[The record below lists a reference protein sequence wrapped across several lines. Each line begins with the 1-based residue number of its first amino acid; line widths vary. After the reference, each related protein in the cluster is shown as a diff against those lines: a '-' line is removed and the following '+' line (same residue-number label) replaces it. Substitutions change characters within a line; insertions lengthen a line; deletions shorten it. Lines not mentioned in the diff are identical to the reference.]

1 MGQRFEQ
8 NRTKVTENRNETE
21 RIKDE
26 QTTLTNE
33 YSPIHEI
40 NSFLDSLDDE
50 IISSVEQVQEAG
62 VSEQSRINEE
72 KEQTSNEA
80 SEIASQLDAEIGK
93 LDAGMKK
100 LDQLEAFGFGQ
111 QGLDKGKSD
120 YQKQIEQYREL
131 KAELE
136 EIQESGD
143 TSRLD
148 QIMSSFAE
156 QSQAVTDEGGDSN
169 PSAPPP
175 NVVLSTTSNYFD
187 NYDYEKH
194 INGSDVFIKGDNYD
208 SFKADYYSADD
219 SVYTPYE
226 DHIERTISPSLIEG
240 IHLGEREVQNPELFW
255 SQHES
260 HGTAESF
267 REIASHIPEVS
278 SLLDSGTPIE
288 EIQNNPELEACAN
301 IYFVN
306 KPRVIEHDGYYE
318 FDSNGRHRILAARDL
333 GYDIPVEVIGR
344 RSRS

>member
-8 NRTKVTENRNETE
+8 NRTKVTENRNENE
-21 RIKDE
+21 RIRGE

-33 YSPIHEI
+33 YSPLQEI

-50 IISSVEQVQEAG
+50 IIDSVENVQEVG
-62 VSEQSRINEE
+62 VSEQSRLDEE
-72 KEQTSNEA
+72 KEQVSSEA
-80 SEIASQLDAEIGK
+80 GTIASQLDDEIGK

-100 LDQLEAFGFGQ
+100 LDQLDAFGFGQ
-111 QGLDKGKSD
+111 QSLDKGKSD
-120 YQKQIEQYREL
+120 YQKQIEQYRAL

-136 EIQESGD
+136 DIQESGD

-148 QIMSSFAE
+148 QVMRIYGD
-156 QSQAVTDEGGDSN
+156 QIQAITDEEGNAN
-169 PSAPPP
+169 PSALPTFT
-175 NVVLSTTSNYFD
+175 LSATSNYFD
-187 NYDYEKH
+187 NYDYERH

-208 SFKADYYSADD
+208 RFRDDYYSADN

-226 DHIERTISPSLIEG
+226 KRIERTISASSIEG
-240 IHLGEREVQNPELFW
+240 IHLGESEIQNPELFW

-260 HGTAESF
+260 NGTAESF
-267 REIASHIPEVS
+267 RKIASYIPEVS
-278 SLLDSGTPIE
+278 RLLNSGMTIE
-288 EIQNNPELEACAN
+288 EIRNDPELEACAN

-333 GYDIPVEVIGR
+333 GYNIPVEVIGKR
-344 RSRS
+344 NRL

>member
-8 NRTKVTENRNETE
+8 NRTKVIENRNENE
-21 RIKDE
+21 RIRGE

-33 YSPIHEI
+33 YSLLQEI

-50 IISSVEQVQEAG
+50 IISSVENVQEVGA
-62 VSEQSRINEE
+62 SEQSRLDDE
-72 KEQTSNEA
+72 KEQVTSEA
-80 SEIASQLDAEIGK
+80 DIIASQLDDEIGK

-100 LDQLEAFGFGQ
+100 LDQLDAFGFGQ
-111 QGLDKGKSD
+111 QALDKGKSD
-120 YQKQIEQYREL
+120 YQKQIEQYRAL

-136 EIQESGD
+136 GIQESGD

-148 QIMSSFAE
+148 QVVSTYAE
-156 QSQAVTDEGGDSN
+156 QIQAVTEGEVDSN
-169 PSAPPP
+169 QSALS
-175 NVVLSTTSNYFD
+175 NVVLSATSNYFD

-208 SFKADYYSADD
+208 RFRDDYYSADD

-226 DHIERTISPSLIEG
+226 EHIERTIPPSSIEG
-240 IHLGEREVQNPELFW
+240 IHLGEGEIKNPKLFW
-255 SQHES
+255 RY
-260 HGTAESF
+260 GTAESF

-278 SLLDSGTPIE
+278 CLLDRGTPIE

-318 FDSNGRHRILAARDL
+318 FHSNGRHRILAARDL
-333 GYDIPVEVIGR
+333 GYDIPVEVIGKR
-344 RSRS
+344 NRL

>member
-8 NRTKVTENRNETE
+8 NRTKVTENRTENE
-21 RIKDE
+21 RIRRE

-33 YSPIHEI
+33 YSPLREI
-40 NSFLDSLDDE
+40 YSFLDSLDDE
-50 IISSVEQVQEAG
+50 IIGSVEDVQEAG
-62 VSEQSRINEE
+62 ASEQSRLDEE
-72 KEQTSNEA
+72 KEQVSNEA
-80 SEIASQLDAEIGK
+80 DEIASQLDDEIGK

-100 LDQLEAFGFGQ
+100 LDQLGAFGYGQ
-111 QGLDKGKSD
+111 QALDKGKSD
-120 YQKQIEQYREL
+120 YQKQIEKYRAL
-131 KAELE
+131 KTELE

-143 TSRLD
+143 TSHLD
-148 QIMSSFAE
+148 HVMSTYAE
-156 QSQAVTDEGGDSN
+156 QIQAITDGEDDSN
-169 PSAPPP
+169 HGAIP
-175 NVVLSTTSNYFD
+175 NVALSTTSNYFD

-194 INGSDVFIKGDNYD
+194 INGSDVFINGDNFD
-208 SFKADYYSADD
+208 SFRDDYYSVGD

-226 DHIERTISPSLIEG
+226 KHIERTIPPSSIEG
-240 IHLGEREVQNPELFW
+240 IHLGEREIQNPELFW

-267 REIASHIPEVS
+267 REIASHIPEIS
-278 SLLDSGTPIE
+278 SLLDRGTPIE

-333 GYDIPVEVIGR
+333 GYDIPVEVIGKR
-344 RSRS
+344 NRL